1 MAIIA
6 RFQTKSPSI
15 LTGIFAVDIHHRS
28 REGRM
33 RYAPTHLRLKQW
45 IYFHCTNETVL
56 TSNHY
61 RTISNEKPLNWN
73 RHVHCIHAISL
84 TPWAYAIRPYN
95 FALNFL
101 IDIPFV
107 VCINLPL
114 SFYHPF
120 METRGLIKRQK
131 SHAGHE
137 TFVIIENLSFNPK
150 YWKKPWT

>member
-15 LTGIFAVDIHHRS
+15 ETGIFAVDIHHRS

-45 IYFHCTNETVL
+45 IFFHCTNETVL
-56 TSNHY
+56 TSNHH
-61 RTISNEKPLNWN
+61 RTISNLNPLKRI
-73 RHVHCIHAISL
+73 RHFRRWHTSSL
-84 TPWAYAIRPYN
+84 TWRAYAIRPYN

-114 SFYHPF
+114 SFYRSF